1 MPKHRGLIV
10 FDVEGVIIP
19 KNRFLL
25 FEVGREVGF
34 FKLSLII
41 FYGLLYEA
49 GLISIK
55 TAIKRVAKILQGM
68 EKERMLQIFRRIPIM
83 PSVEKTIQ
91 ELKHRGWKV
100 AFISSGVPDF
110 LVEDLAAR
118 LKADYAYGFRLEIR
132 DNHATG
138 GVSGEVLE
146 SNGKLK
152 VLEQILRIEQLNPK
166 NCVIVADDRN
176 NAPIMLPETLKIGY
190 NPDFI
195 IRVKADYVM
204 TGGMDGL
211 IALIDGKLVKHPPAG
226 NEVFREF
233 IHACGFTIPML
244 VSAIGLI
251 PMASIIMLVTILY
264 IVSEVAMLEGKCI
277 PIMSWIIRH
286 AATEPEL
293 YEFNSAPIFFALG
306 ILLTLFLFPSPVSYA
321 SIVAFAM
328 GDSTATLIGA
338 TLGRHRLPF
347 NRGKTLEGSL
357 AALIVAFAA
366 SLVYTNP
373 KVAIAA
379 AIIAVIIEALPLP
392 LNDNLT
398 VPVLTAAFLAAIS
411 SF

>member
-100 AFISSGVPDF
+100 AFISSGIPDF
-110 LVEDLAAR
+110 LVEDLVAR

-176 NAPIMLPETLKIGY
+176 NAPIML
-190 NPDFI
+190 
-195 IRVKADYVM
+195 
-204 TGGMDGL
+204 
-211 IALIDGKLVKHPPAG
+211 
-226 NEVFREF
+226 
-233 IHACGFTIPML
+233 
-244 VSAIGLI
+244 
-251 PMASIIMLVTILY
+251 
-264 IVSEVAMLEGKCI
+264 
-277 PIMSWIIRH
+277 
-286 AATEPEL
+286 
-293 YEFNSAPIFFALG
+293 
-306 ILLTLFLFPSPVSYA
+306 
-321 SIVAFAM
+321 
-328 GDSTATLIGA
+328 
-338 TLGRHRLPF
+338 
-347 NRGKTLEGSL
+347 
-357 AALIVAFAA
+357 
-366 SLVYTNP
+366 
-373 KVAIAA
+373 
-379 AIIAVIIEALPLP
+379 
-392 LNDNLT
+392 
-398 VPVLTAAFLAAIS
+398 
-411 SF
+411 